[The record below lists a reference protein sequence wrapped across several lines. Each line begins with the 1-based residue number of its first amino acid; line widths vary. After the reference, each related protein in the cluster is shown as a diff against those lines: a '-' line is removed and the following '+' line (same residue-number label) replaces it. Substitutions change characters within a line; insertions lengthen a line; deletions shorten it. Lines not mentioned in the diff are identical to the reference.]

1 MLKKILLIL
10 PILSGCATDMENLKV
25 TPGKALLIAY
35 NDNIA
40 KVFLLVATTSNT
52 RIEKIDGIQVS
63 NFKKSIKKIELD
75 PGKHTVEVSCDVS
88 MGPATSYGKKVFEI
102 SFEADTRYL
111 FLGRYNRPTCDIEY
125 GTKKLGADHSSL

>member
-1 MLKKILLIL
+1 MLKKILLVLPMVL
-10 PILSGCATDMENLKV
+10 PILSGCATDMENIKA

-63 NFKKSIKKIELD
+63 TFKKSIHKVELD

-88 MGPATSYGKKVFEI
+88 MGPATSYGKKEFEI
-102 SFEADTRYL
+102 IFEADKSYL
-111 FLGRYNRPTCDIEY
+111 FMGRYNRPTCDIEY
-125 GTKKLGADHSSL
+125 ETKKLGS